1 MYEPF
6 TTLGELLSKHT
17 GDEPFNAPQALLDA
31 AGGAPFAPPFWSEQ
45 IGDVPVNFLSD
56 LDITGGNSGS
66 ATLNRKGEI
75 VGLLFDGNSE
85 SLASDLLFMPDITRG
100 IHVDIRY
107 VLWMMKYVDNAEN
120 LLEELSVEY

>member
-1 MYEPF
+1 MI
-6 TTLGELLSKHT
+6 LRGELLSKHT

-31 AGGAPFAPPFWSEQ
+31 AAGGPFAPSFWSEQ
-45 IGDVPVNFLSD
+45 IDDVPVNFLSD

-66 ATLNRKGEI
+66 ATLNRKGQL

-85 SLASDLLFMPDITRG
+85 SMASDILFMPEITRG

-107 VLWMMKYVDNAEN
+107 VLWTMKYVDQAEN
-120 LLEELSVEY
+120 LLEELSIEY